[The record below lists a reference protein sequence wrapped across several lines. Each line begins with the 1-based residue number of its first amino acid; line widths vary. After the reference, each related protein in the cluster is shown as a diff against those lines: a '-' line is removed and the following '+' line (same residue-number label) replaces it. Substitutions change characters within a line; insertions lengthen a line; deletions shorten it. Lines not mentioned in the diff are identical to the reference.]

1 MKKSILY
8 GLASA
13 LVTALAI
20 KAAPAMAQEAPAG
33 ETYVAIVKTAD
44 INLTSEVGQ
53 RQLDRRLA
61 QAAREVCGIASDTD
75 VEGKNEVR
83 KCRDETLARATADK
97 QSVLAAANR
106 GAVIAVTAAR

>member
-8 GLASA
+8 GLTSA
-13 LVTALAI
+13 LITALAL
-20 KAAPAMAQEAPAG
+20 KAAPALAQEAPAG

-44 INLTSEVGQ
+44 INLGSEAGQ

-61 QAAREVCGIASDTD
+61 QAARDVCGTASDTD
-75 VEGKNEVR
+75 LKGKNEVR
-83 KCRDETLARATADK
+83 ACRDETLSRVQADK
-97 QSVLAAANR
+97 QSVLAAGR